1 MGLLI
6 IGAAESRPPKYKCLC
21 CNTAVFY
28 EGEDRAYERHVVACS
43 AKHEEEMREQSPR
56 EKTAH
61 FLGRG
66 DTELEGWVRKHR
78 GLILEGRKQM

>member
-21 CNTAVFY
+21 CKAAVFY
-28 EGEDRAYERHVVACS
+28 DGEMGAYEDHVVRCS
-43 AKHEEEMREQSPR
+43 AKHEETMHERSPR
-56 EKTAH
+56 EMTAH

-66 DTELEGWVRKHR
+66 DPELEGWVRKHK